1 MAVLAAWPR
10 PGGAVDAN
18 GPWGVHPHCI
28 APAIPLEAES
38 WWLERGERVP
48 KHLHLAACVPNARTA
63 DCSDPANPRVTRPVP
78 FTSRVTSFNNRGP
91 INWIRWSWQSDV
103 QGKLR
108 TDWRCEPAGVEH
120 PECGWMGDMTLDPA
134 EGNGGLDELRLSPN
148 IAENEFDKR
157 HFATLN
163 AQVCTGASSRH
174 YRSRPDPIARGR
186 RWRNRRI

>member
-1 MAVLAAWPR
+1 V
-10 PGGAVDAN
+10 G
-18 GPWGVHPHCI
+18 PHCI
-28 APAIPLEAES
+28 APAIPLEAEA

-48 KHLHLAACVPNARTA
+48 NHLHLAACVPNARTA
-63 DCSDPANPRVTRPVP
+63 DCSDPANPRVTRPMP